1 MLCHLIRKSIYRIVF
16 LSFLVVSLDIFTT
29 FLGLFHFGLYERND
43 VVRYLVVV
51 YGVYGLLLWYPVEFF
66 AVAAVMLFLFRL
78 RTWLGVRILP
88 YEYVPFFI
96 MVYVVV
102 NNSLLILSVNL

>member
-1 MLCHLIRKSIYRIVF
+1 

-29 FLGLFHFGLYERND
+29 FLGLFYFGLFERND
-43 VVRYLVVV
+43 VVRYLAAV

-66 AVAAVMLFLFRL
+66 VVAVVMVLLLRL
-78 RTWLGVRILP
+78 WLWLGGFPFCRYMYLL
-88 YEYVPFFI
+88 PFFI

-102 NNSLLILSVNL
+102 NNSLLILRAL